1 MSQISSMMTIISNTF
16 IIVGVCL
23 LIFSPVLKNVN
34 GPITG
39 YSFIATGLL
48 LLMSYVLYSFN
59 KEQTTTNMGGI
70 FLAISPFILILSI
83 LIYSMYLLITYKNK
97 ILGGHVAP
105 GYYNFTVI
113 SIILIMIQLFLFY
126 LGSNQKN
133 EGTNII
139 KFNKIYSM
147 VLFLLGIINLV
158 TVITIGIILA
168 LFNTDG

>member
-1 MSQISSMMTIISNTF
+1 MSQITSMMTIISNTF

-34 GPITG
+34 GPLTG
-39 YSFIATGLL
+39 YSFITTGLL

-59 KEQTTTNMGGI
+59 KDQASMGGVI
-70 FLAISPFILILSI
+70 LVISPFILILSI

-105 GYYNFTVI
+105 GYYNFSII
-113 SIILIMIQLFLFY
+113 SIILIMVQLFLFY
-126 LGSNQKN
+126 LGSSQKK

-139 KFNKIYSM
+139 KFDKIYSM

>member
-48 LLMSYVLYSFN
+48 LFMSYVIYSFN
-59 KEQTTTNMGGI
+59 KEQIGMGGI
-70 FLAISPFILILSI
+70 ILAISPFILILSI

-97 ILGGHVAP
+97 IIGGHVAP
-105 GYYNFTVI
+105 GYYNFTII

-147 VLFLLGIINLV
+147 ILFLLGIINLV